1 MNSPIKK
8 LPHATGPI
16 NDYWDHIAEYEV
28 DSSWRREVDSPAYR
42 DYRRR
47 FEAAQ
52 QRKHAGPFPIS
63 IEIEATYFC
72 NLKCPFCPRA
82 VNSEERDIGHMS
94 EQLWAKILAECKEN
108 GLSAMLMD
116 HEAESLMNPRIF
128 DMIREARE
136 AGIVD
141 VWLHTNA
148 NQLTAARSEKLI
160 DAGLTKINFS
170 IDATSAEVYD
180 VLRVGGNFKR
190 VLRNV
195 QEFLA
200 IKLTKG
206 AHYLR
211 TRVSF
216 VEQRENMRQ
225 RQAFYEFWKDTPGLN
240 IVTYQECTDFTP
252 FEKPDEEVGLSEM
265 ELEKKYAANE
275 SFHCSMPWEMPI
287 IDTEGNVTP
296 CGVPIRS
303 HNKDFILGNLNSC
316 DTIKSCWNGT
326 KMAALR
332 ELHEKGEWYKNHVCR
347 VCVKTVRESRQH
359 TETLHTKIHVDKAE

>member
-1 MNSPIKK
+1 MHDSGNKIASAAKMNK
-8 LPHATGPI
+8 
-16 NDYWDHIAEYEV
+16 DYWDHIAEYEI
-28 DSSWRREVDSPAYR
+28 DDSWRKAVDTPAYR

-52 QRKHAGPFPIS
+52 QRNPAGQFPIC

-72 NLKCPFCPRA
+72 NLKCPFCPRV
-82 VNSEERDIGHMS
+82 VNPEERDIGHMS
-94 EQLWAKILAECKEN
+94 EHLWAKILAECKEN

-136 AGIVD
+136 AGVID

-148 NQLTAARSEKLI
+148 NLLTPARSEKLI
-160 DAGLTKINFS
+160 EAGLTKINFS
-170 IDATSAEVYD
+170 IDATDAAVYD
-180 VLRVGGNFKR
+180 VLRVGGKFNK
-190 VLRNV
+190 VLKNV

-200 IKLTKG
+200 IKLAKG

-216 VEQRENMRQ
+216 VEQQENMHQ
-225 RQAFYEFWKDTPGLN
+225 RRAFYEYWKDKPGLN
-240 IVTYQECTDFTP
+240 MVTYQECMDFTP
-252 FEKPDEEVGLSEM
+252 FEKPDEEVGLSEK
-265 ELEKKYAANE
+265 ELEAKYATAE
-275 SFHCSMPWEMPI
+275 PFHCSMPWEMPI
-287 IDTEGNVTP
+287 IDTEGNVIP
-296 CGVPIRS
+296 CGTPVREHS
-303 HNKDFILGNLNSC
+303 KDFILGNLNAG

-332 ELHEKGEWYKNHVCR
+332 ELHQKGEWYKNPVCR
-347 VCVKTVRESRQH
+347 VCVKTMRESSKQVAALRTRH
-359 TETLHTKIHVDKAE
+359 NVETTG